1 LQDHVVRALNLP
13 VRAGVSYDGPVDMVV
28 VFIVEPKEFLPCEL
42 RVVVGDGGV
51 QSPKLMDNVAKEEHG
66 LFGFNLSDRPCFYP
80 LRELVNGDKQVRVAP
95 GAFLRGSTRSSP

>member
-1 LQDHVVRALNLP
+1 MD
-13 VRAGVSYDGPVDMVV
+13 V

-42 RVVVGDGGV
+42 RVVVSDGGV
-51 QSPKLMDNVAKEEHG
+51 RNPKPMDNVVKEEHG

-80 LRELVNGDKQVRVAP
+80 LRELVNGDKEVRVAP